1 MPTEARLGLLL
12 GLIVV
17 ALTGMLSAQPRNT
30 PVLHHEAAIRSSPT
44 TYENDWARVPQSGA
58 ATGPRYRV
66 QEGDTLA
73 SIAEK
78 YYGDRHKS
86 GELFRLNRDTIS
98 DPGLIVPGTLLRV
111 PGPADPK

>member
-1 MPTEARLGLLL
+1 MPTDARLGLLL

-17 ALTGMLSAQPRNT
+17 ALAGMLSAQSRNSA
-30 PVLHHEAAIRSSPT
+30 VFRHEAAVGSGPT
-44 TYENDWARVPQSGA
+44 AHENDWSRVPRNGSE
-58 ATGPRYRV
+58 TGPRYRV

-98 DPGLIVPGTLLRV
+98 DPAFLAPGTLLRV
-111 PGPADPK
+111 PDPGDAR

>member
-1 MPTEARLGLLL
+1 MPFDARLGLLL

-17 ALTGMLSAQPRNT
+17 ALAGMLSAQPRSNALSRHQVAVR
-30 PVLHHEAAIRSSPT
+30 PGPT
-44 TYENDWARVPQSGA
+44 AYGSDWARVPQ
-58 ATGPRYRV
+58 TGPETGPHYRV

-86 GELFRLNRDTIS
+86 GELFRLNRDAIS
-98 DPGLIVPGTLLRV
+98 DPALIVPGTLLRV
-111 PGPADPK
+111 PGPGNAR